1 MQLTDIQLFSVLKR
15 ALGSVSESSRL
26 HPSSAAP
33 KLHGQVTKLLCQGF
47 RTFVSMRIT

>member
-33 KLHGQVTKLLCQGF
+33 KLHVDRLLNCSVKVLGLL
-47 RTFVSMRIT
+47 